1 LYTQVDW
8 EWDAGDAQIAKA
20 IALEPGNAEAYRIAG
35 YLATTRGQFDK
46 AIELLKRAISLD
58 PLQPWNYI
66 AMGFPVYR
74 KRDYAEAEVLYRKAI
89 ALSPQDEK
97 VHYVLGTALLLH
109 GQLAEAL
116 AEMEREPDAGFRHCG
131 LALAFDALGR
141 KREAEGELSIAETDY
156 KKEKAY
162 WIALIYASRRDV
174 DNAFLWLDRAA
185 SQKDPGML
193 WIRGDPMLDVLVN
206 DPRYDALLRRI
217 NLLM

>member
-1 LYTQVDW
+1 MYTQVDW

-131 LALAFDALGR
+131 LALALDALGR
-141 KREAEGELSIAETDY
+141 KR
-156 KKEKAY
+156 
-162 WIALIYASRRDV
+162 
-174 DNAFLWLDRAA
+174 
-185 SQKDPGML
+185 
-193 WIRGDPMLDVLVN
+193 
-206 DPRYDALLRRI
+206 
-217 NLLM
+217 